1 MATFLVELL
10 CSCNRDHMA
19 HKPKTCT
26 NYCFYRKSLSTPV
39 VGLKTKQNKKSLK
52 MLSCHLAPDTKWV
65 ISMIKLSFNYSVR
78 CQWCTPFWHYNGLR
92 LLRKCWERQ
101 GAITL
106 SKCSHLVTLF
116 PVHQL
121 IFQVAQNSRV
131 RWGGRQGHPLR
142 VMSATQGFSWF
153 CPNTTNSPFFKKVHW
168 LSKGMKF

>member
-1 MATFLVELL
+1 MRWIGGESLPPSTWAALPYMWQDPPPRGLSSDPDLSPVHRFMA
-10 CSCNRDHMA
+10 A
-19 HKPKTCT
+19 
-26 NYCFYRKSLSTPV
+26 
-39 VGLKTKQNKKSLK
+39 SLK

-78 CQWCTPFWHYNGLR
+78 CQWCTPFWHYNGLW